1 MNHAPISTADVR
13 VGRRRISAFLGLTI
27 LIGFGLNVLWEM
39 GQMGAYVQTADQ
51 PWSETLALCTRAA
64 VGDVVILLGIYA
76 GTALAATDPLW
87 SLRGKWNHYAIAMLL
102 GIGMAAL
109 IEHAA
114 IADGRW
120 TYNSMMPLV
129 SFLDVGLWPLL
140 QMAILPPLTIFMA
153 ARLSGR
159 RWLG

>member
-1 MNHAPISTADVR
+1 MNQAPIPTTDVR
-13 VGRRRISAFLGLTI
+13 MGQRRTIAFLGLTI

-39 GQMGAYVQTADQ
+39 GQMGAYVQTAGQ

-64 VGDVVILLGIYA
+64 LGDMVILLGIYA
-76 GTALAATDPLW
+76 GTALAAADPLW
-87 SLRGKWNHYAIAMLL
+87 GLRGTWNQYAIAMVL
-102 GIGMAAL
+102 GVGTAAL

-120 TYNSMMPLV
+120 TYNSTMPLV
-129 SFLDVGLWPLL
+129 PFLEAGLWPLL
-140 QMAILPPLTIFMA
+140 QMTILPPLTILTA